1 MELNEIQKYV
11 KEQLSEK
18 RYNHSV
24 GVMERSEELA
34 KLYGA
39 DVEAA
44 KKIGIAHDIA
54 KEISEEDKLKYV
66 KDNNIEIDEVEKENT
81 PLLHAKIGKDIAI
94 KKFGFSES
102 MGQAIANHT
111 TGNKDMDI
119 YSKILFIADRTSK
132 ERNFE
137 DIEYIKELEKKD
149 IDEAVLYILDKKI
162 KLQIEKRAPIHLNGI
177 IARNFLLNSNIKT
190 DISNS

>member
-1 MELNEIQKYV
+1 MELKEIQEYV
-11 KEQLSEK
+11 KKQLSEK
-18 RYNHSV
+18 RYNHSI

-34 KLYGA
+34 KMYGA
-39 DVEAA
+39 DVEIA
-44 KKIGIAHDIA
+44 KKIGIAHDVA

-66 KDNNIEIDEVEKENT
+66 KDNNIEIDEVERENT

-132 ERNFE
+132 ERNFD
-137 DIEYIKELEKKD
+137 DIEYIKD
-149 IDEAVLYILDKKI
+149 FQPFFISLYQQAQGFSTFLPADMIYFTLLSRKARQNAFLSCQTIILTF
-162 KLQIEKRAPIHLNGI
+162 LQ
-177 IARNFLLNSNIKT
+177 
-190 DISNS
+190 

>member
-1 MELNEIQKYV
+1 MELKEIQEYV
-11 KEQLSEK
+11 KKQLSEK

-24 GVMERSEELA
+24 GVMKRSEELA
-34 KLYGA
+34 KMYGA
-39 DVEAA
+39 DVEIA
-44 KKIGIAHDIA
+44 KKIGIAHDVA
-54 KEISEEDKLKYV
+54 KEISEKDKLKYV
-66 KDNNIEIDEVEKENT
+66 KDNNIEIDEVERENT

-132 ERNFE
+132 ERNFD
-137 DIEYIKELEKKD
+137 DIKDLAKKD

-162 KLQIEKRAPIHLNGI
+162 ELQVKKRALIHLNGI
-177 IARNFLLNSNIKT
+177 IARNYLLSNKK
-190 DISNS
+190 

>member
-1 MELNEIQKYV
+1 MELKEIQEYV
-11 KEQLSEK
+11 KKQLSEK

-34 KLYGA
+34 KMYGA
-39 DVEAA
+39 DVEIA
-44 KKIGIAHDIA
+44 KKIGIAHDVA

-66 KDNNIEIDEVEKENT
+66 KDNNIEIDEVERENT

-132 ERNFE
+132 ERNFD
-137 DIEYIKELEKKD
+137 DIEYIINLAKKD
-149 IDEAVLYILDKKI
+149 INEAVLYILDKRI
-162 KLQIEKRAPIHLNGI
+162 GLSVI
-177 IARNFLLNSNIKT
+177 T
-190 DISNS
+190 

>member
-1 MELNEIQKYV
+1 MELKEIQEYV
-11 KEQLSEK
+11 KKQLSEK

-34 KLYGA
+34 KMYGA
-39 DVEAA
+39 DVEIA
-44 KKIGIAHDIA
+44 KKIGIAHDVA

-66 KDNNIEIDEVEKENT
+66 KDNNIEIDEVERENT

-132 ERNFE
+132 ERNFD
-137 DIEYIKELEKKD
+137 DIEYIKD
-149 IDEAVLYILDKKI
+149 FQPFFISLYQQAQGFSTFLPADMIYFTLLSRKARQNAFLSCQTIILTF
-162 KLQIEKRAPIHLNGI
+162 LQ
-177 IARNFLLNSNIKT
+177 
-190 DISNS
+190 